1 MKLTL
6 NDYISIFI
14 HQTDL
19 LLTNYIKNKLVPHNL
34 APEQNLIMMV
44 LWEQDGIT
52 QNNIAKKLGKDKTN
66 IARMVYNLEQKGFI
80 QRVNDEKDKRISI
93 VYLTESGKKLANRII
108 PITEEFNEL
117 VCKGITNEELL
128 EVKRILIKMRAN
140 VEW

>member
-19 LLTNYIKNKLVPHNL
+19 LLTNHIKNKLAPHSL

-128 EVKRILIKMRAN
+128 EVKRIITKMRAN
-140 VEW
+140 VE